1 MWERRITYHFDSNI
15 DDTAAL
21 ADLLSSLGIV
31 SRPLALGPGYERLLE
46 VEPGCLLIDCDIVG
60 IDYDALFAVVASR
73 RAELPVVVMAT
84 ESSLAAVIMAMRRG
98 ACDFIPRPLT
108 QQILADSLTR
118 VFDRLRGDRL
128 VHDQQ
133 RAARARVDSLTDR
146 EQEVLWGLVAG
157 EPNKVLAYQLGVS
170 IRTIEMHRS
179 NMMAKL
185 GVHSLAAAV
194 RIAFTSGR
202 SLEAP
207 GIAVDGDDKHR
218 KTAGAGSACRMAD
231 G

>member
-1 MWERRITYHFDSNI
+1 MWERRVAYHI
-15 DDTAAL
+15 DRGIEDTAAL

-31 SRPLALGPGYERLLE
+31 SRPLAPRAGFDRLRE
-46 VEPGCLLIDCDIVG
+46 AEPGCLLIDCDIVG
-60 IDYDALFAVVASR
+60 IDYDALFTVVASR

-84 ESSLAAVIMAMRRG
+84 ESSLAAAVMAMRRG
-98 ACDFIPRPLT
+98 ACDFIPRPLS

-118 VFDRLRGDRL
+118 VFDRLRADRL

-133 RAARARVDSLTDR
+133 RTAQARVDSLTDR

-179 NMMAKL
+179 NMMTKL
-185 GVHSLAAAV
+185 GVQSLAAAV

-202 SLEAP
+202 SLEALP
-207 GIAVDGDDKHR
+207 SGVDAGDKHR
-218 KTAGAGSACRMAD
+218 KAEGLGPTCRMAD